1 MAFMTPEGSQHV
13 DQKRPHA
20 TTTPKGSQPVL
31 RGVPLYSGTTKQ
43 RVRDSSP
50 GSEPG
55 VNSKPGGLIARRN
68 DEATGRGL
76 VGPGQ
81 ARAELLARPR
91 LIGGTPTFP
100 LPEAGFICNTFD
112 YICVTTFYNAMAH
125 QSIEKQVLARIQERG
140 RGAVFTPHDFRD
152 IGSRGAVA
160 IALHRLSQQGT
171 IRRVGNGLYDYPA
184 TSELVGTLSASPEQI
199 AAALAKRDKTKLHP
213 TGALAAN
220 MLGLSEQVPL
230 RFVFLTTGRSRTVV
244 IPSTRAGVRDMEIS
258 LRHSSARFLDT
269 RTEIGGLVIQA
280 LRYLGKE
287 HFTEKEYRILSKRLP
302 KEAKHELLQDL
313 TPAPAWIADI
323 MRRLAKEAE

>member
-1 MAFMTPEGSQHV
+1 MPAFH
-13 DQKRPHA
+13 RY
-20 TTTPKGSQPVL
+20 
-31 RGVPLYSGTTKQ
+31 GV
-43 RVRDSSP
+43 
-50 GSEPG
+50 
-55 VNSKPGGLIARRN
+55 
-68 DEATGRGL
+68 
-76 VGPGQ
+76 
-81 ARAELLARPR
+81 EL
-91 LIGGTPTFP
+91 
-100 LPEAGFICNTFD
+100 ICNTLD
-112 YICVTTFYNAMAH
+112 YICVTMSSNSMAH

-160 IALHRLSQQGT
+160 IALHRLTQQGT

-184 TSELVGTLSASPEQI
+184 TSDLVGTLSASPERI
-199 AAALAKRDKTKLHP
+199 AAALAKRDKTKLLP

-230 RFVFLTTGRSRTVV
+230 RSVFLTTGRSRTVV

-280 LRYLGKE
+280 MRYLGRK
-287 HFTEKEYRILSKRLP
+287 HFSVKEYRILSERLP
-302 KEAKHELLQDL
+302 KAAKLELLQDL

-323 MRRLAKEAE
+323 MRRLAKEAQ

>member
-1 MAFMTPEGSQHV
+1 
-13 DQKRPHA
+13 
-20 TTTPKGSQPVL
+20 
-31 RGVPLYSGTTKQ
+31 
-43 RVRDSSP
+43 
-50 GSEPG
+50 
-55 VNSKPGGLIARRN
+55 
-68 DEATGRGL
+68 
-76 VGPGQ
+76 
-81 ARAELLARPR
+81 
-91 LIGGTPTFP
+91 
-100 LPEAGFICNTFD
+100 
-112 YICVTTFYNAMAH
+112 MAH

-160 IALHRLSQQGT
+160 IALHRLTQQGT

-184 TSELVGTLSASPEQI
+184 TSDLVGTLSASPERI
-199 AAALAKRDKTKLHP
+199 AAALAKRDKTKLLP

-230 RFVFLTTGRSRTVV
+230 RSVFLTTGRSRTVV

-280 LRYLGKE
+280 MRYLGRK
-287 HFTEKEYRILSKRLP
+287 HFSVKEYRILSERLP
-302 KEAKHELLQDL
+302 KAAKLELLQDL

-323 MRRLAKEAE
+323 MRRLAKEAQ